1 MDGGGNHPNTFPRG
15 TRTTTLRKDPAVR
28 VIVYAPAEQ
37 RASWIDNELARLDAI
52 VQTARSVAQIIDALV
67 EDPPP
72 RPQVLVVDLD
82 AISAGDLLYL
92 HLVRERGWCGRI
104 IGLGTAPPSLRSSLG
119 IERMLNT
126 PFVRD
131 SLADAI
137 IASLAIRLLVMT
149 GIYLVG
155 GGLLARYAFHRLGH
169 SLRAPLQQP
178 AKQVRLTAVAVKEAL
193 SSDRGDTH
201 HA

>member
-1 MDGGGNHPNTFPRG
+1 MDGGGHHPNTFARG
-15 TRTTTLRKDPAVR
+15 TRTTTHKDPAVR

-37 RASWIDNELARLDAI
+37 RASWIENELARLDAV

-82 AISAGDLLYL
+82 AIAPGDLLYL

-137 IASLAIRLLVMT
+137 NEIGFHAMTKKIPLFDDAAVTAASLPLTIQPPRPRITMSRLKAT
-149 GIYLVG
+149 PAFT
-155 GGLLARYAFHRLGH
+155 ARR
-169 SLRAPLQQP
+169 P
-178 AKQVRLTAVAVKEAL
+178 ARVLPTK
-193 SSDRGDTH
+193 
-201 HA
+201 

>member
-137 IASLAIRLLVMT
+137 NEIGFHAMTKKIPLFDDAAVTAASLPLTIQPPRPRITMSRLKGT
-149 GIYLVG
+149 PAFT
-155 GGLLARYAFHRLGH
+155 ARRSARVL
-169 SLRAPLQQP
+169 PT
-178 AKQVRLTAVAVKEAL
+178 K
-193 SSDRGDTH
+193 
-201 HA
+201 

>member
-1 MDGGGNHPNTFPRG
+1 MDSGGGNHPNTFARG
-15 TRTTTLRKDPAVR
+15 TRTSTKQKDPVLR

-37 RASWIDNELARLDAI
+37 RASWIDGELERVDAL
-52 VQTARSVAQIIDALV
+52 VQIARSVAQIIGALV

-92 HLVRERGWCGRI
+92 HLIRERGWCGRI
-104 IGLGTAPPSLRSSLG
+104 IGLGTAPPALRNSLG

-131 SLADAI
+131 SLTDAI
-137 IASLAIRLLVMT
+137 SEIGFHTATKKIPLFDDAAVTAASL
-149 GIYLVG
+149 
-155 GGLLARYAFHRLGH
+155 
-169 SLRAPLQQP
+169 PLTVQP
-178 AKQVRLTAVAVKEAL
+178 ARPRIAMSRLKAQPAFTARRPARVLPPK
-193 SSDRGDTH
+193 
-201 HA
+201 